1 MLDQWTWPD
10 SLKPDRIF
18 NWQLSTKRSG
28 VIDSK
33 WYRGE
38 MGSQCDYHDFSFS
51 KITALGNEYLL
62 SRWLLCWNILWLSLS
77 LKNCSQQNGLG
88 PNPVLKMQLEYDG
101 QHRELLSLGKNNSQ
115 TGFIFSGVW
124 LVSTF
129 ALLEISV
136 RKGPAF
142 HVNVNCRKLK
152 TSHCTPAN
160 HYADNILHTDK

>member
-115 TGFIFSGVW
+115 AGFIFSGVW

-129 ALLEISV
+129 ALLEFYQSQPKQYQHDVRISN
-136 RKGPAF
+136 
-142 HVNVNCRKLK
+142 NVCIFRVQNYYNSLCGSYHR
-152 TSHCTPAN
+152 
-160 HYADNILHTDK
+160 

>member
-1 MLDQWTWPD
+1 MNVWLDDTSRQECLSWPFDQIEIRGDGVLRLVLDQWTWPD

-51 KITALGNEYLL
+51 KITALGNEHLL

-77 LKNCSQQNGLG
+77 Q
-88 PNPVLKMQLEYDG
+88 
-101 QHRELLSLGKNNSQ
+101 ELQPTKRSWAK
-115 TGFIFSGVW
+115 FSFENATW
-124 LVSTF
+124 MCQSTQGTPPP
-129 ALLEISV
+129 
-136 RKGPAF
+136 RK
-142 HVNVNCRKLK
+142 K
-152 TSHCTPAN
+152 
-160 HYADNILHTDK
+160 